1 MTILKKSLM
10 MVIAVM
16 LTTTV
21 YGQVKL
27 GHINSSELV
36 GMMPETK
43 RADDSLK
50 RFTED
55 LNVQLQ
61 AMLGELQTK
70 YGDFQ
75 SKQASWSE
83 AIREYR
89 AKEIQDLQTNIDN
102 FQQRAQQDIAA
113 RKEQLY
119 GPIFEKAEGAIQEV
133 AKDGKY
139 AYIFDTS
146 AGVLLYQQDSDN
158 IIEAV
163 KKKLNLTGSSTPAGA
178 GSK

>member
-10 MVIAVM
+10 MVLALM

-102 FQQRAQQDIAA
+102 FQQRAQQDISG

-119 GPIFEKAEGAIQEV
+119 GPIFEKAEAAIQEV
-133 AKDGKY
+133 AKEGKY

-163 KKKLNLTGSSTPAGA
+163 KKKLNLTGASAPAGA
-178 GSK
+178 GKN

>member
-1 MTILKKSLM
+1 M
-10 MVIAVM
+10 MVLALM

-119 GPIFEKAEGAIQEV
+119 GPIFEKAEKAIQEV
-133 AKDGKY
+133 AKEGKY

-158 IIEAV
+158 IIESV
-163 KKKLNLTGSSTPAGA
+163 KKKLNLTAPAAPAGA
-178 GSK
+178 GKN

>member
-1 MTILKKSLM
+1 MSILKKAALLL
-10 MVIAVM
+10 VAM
-16 LTTTV
+16 LASNLSFA
-21 YGQVKL
+21 QIKL

-43 RADDSLK
+43 MADDSLK

-55 LNVQLQ
+55 LNTQLQ

-102 FQQRAQQDIAA
+102 FQQRAQQDIAK
-113 RKEQLY
+113 RKEDLY
-119 GPIFEKAEGAIQEV
+119 SPIFDKAEKAIKEI
-133 AKDGKY
+133 AKEGKY
-139 AYIFDTS
+139 SYIFDAS
-146 AGVLLYQQDSDN
+146 AGALLYQQDSDD
-158 IIEAV
+158 IMEAV
-163 KKKLNLTGSSTPAGA
+163 KKKLNLTGVTPPAGT
-178 GSK
+178 KK

>member
-1 MTILKKSLM
+1 MSVFKKATLLM
-10 MVIAVM
+10 VA
-16 LTTTV
+16 LFASTAAFA
-21 YGQVKL
+21 QVKL

-43 RADDSLK
+43 LADDSLK

-55 LNVQLQ
+55 LNGQLQ
-61 AMLGELQTK
+61 TMLGELQTK

-102 FQQRAQQDIAA
+102 FQQRAQQDIAK
-113 RKEQLY
+113 RKEDLY
-119 GPIFEKAEGAIQEV
+119 GPIFEKAEKAIKEV
-133 AKDGKY
+133 AKEGKY
-139 AYIFDTS
+139 SYIFDAS
-146 AGVLLYQQDSDN
+146 AGALLYQQDSDD
-158 IIEAV
+158 IMEAV
-163 KKKLNLTGSSTPAGA
+163 KKKLNLTGITPPATG
-178 GSK
+178 KK